1 MDPVEISFLDQPH
14 QPQQQQDQQDLLNQ
28 LQYHDL
34 LAFDHLQF
42 LPGEFDHGAGSS
54 MAAAAHH
61 DISFLPQHALST
73 PLPTP
78 NYCTPPIHP
87 HTEELEE
94 FLTPLVSPA
103 ITPSFNEIYQFL
115 DPPGE
120 QYFTPLSSPAL
131 LPNVDHHLHP
141 LPSDP
146 VNAMQDPA
154 LLAQQL
160 AQIEAKQSK
169 LREQMKISPAIS
181 PTYRKSPL
189 AMLSNRPQAPPSPLP
204 FNNNTTKKRPS
215 LRQKIA
221 LASPQ
226 LHSSQHHHINLPT
239 IPATP
244 GSLMKMSH
252 HLSQAPLESPTQERE
267 LVDIMPSL
275 PPSAVTE
282 SPSAVKK
289 RKLAPSSPIT
299 TSSPRSLK
307 PLISPFLQPDLRN
320 SNLINQIQTPGIE
333 NRRSAHKVAEQRRRD
348 TLKQSF
354 DSLRKEIVEV
364 MVHDAEKQEEAAVR
378 EEKEKEVKLMSKVLL
393 LQHSYEYIVRL
404 KTDARLK
411 DDKISTMQAE
421 INRLKELTQTS
432 KE

>member
-1 MDPVEISFLDQPH
+1 M
-14 QPQQQQDQQDLLNQ
+14 
-28 LQYHDL
+28 
-34 LAFDHLQF
+34 
-42 LPGEFDHGAGSS
+42 
-54 MAAAAHH
+54 
-61 DISFLPQHALST
+61 
-73 PLPTP
+73 
-78 NYCTPPIHP
+78 
-87 HTEELEE
+87 
-94 FLTPLVSPA
+94 SPA
-103 ITPSFNEIYQFL
+103 ITPSFSEIYQFL

-131 LPNVDHHLHP
+131 LPNADQQLN
-141 LPSDP
+141 LSIPSDP

-189 AMLSNRPQAPPSPLP
+189 AMLSNRSQAPPSPLP
-204 FNNNTTKKRPS
+204 FNNNATKKRPS

-275 PPSAVTE
+275 PPSAVADP
-282 SPSAVKK
+282 SSAVKK
-289 RKLAPSSPIT
+289 RRLAPSSPIT

-320 SNLINQIQTPGIE
+320 SNLINQMQTPGIE

-364 MVHDAEKQEEAAVR
+364 MVNDSEKKEESVR
-378 EEKEKEVKLMSKVLL
+378 DEKEKEVKLMSKVLL

-404 KTDARLK
+404 KTDSRLK

-421 INRLKELTQTS
+421 INRLKELTQAS

>member
-1 MDPVEISFLDQPH
+1 MNPVENSFLDQQ
-14 QPQQQQDQQDLLNQ
+14 QPQQQQDLLNQ
-28 LQYHDL
+28 LQYDL
-34 LAFDHLQF
+34 LAFDNLLF
-42 LPGEFDHGAGSS
+42 LPNEFDGTGPS
-54 MAAAAHH
+54 MAHQ

-73 PLPTP
+73 PLATP
-78 NYCTPPIHP
+78 NYCKPPIHP

-131 LPNVDHHLHP
+131 LPNVDQQLN
-141 LPSDP
+141 LNVPSDP
-146 VNAMQDPA
+146 VNAMQDSA

-169 LREQMKISPAIS
+169 LRDQMKISPAIS

-189 AMLSNRPQAPPSPLP
+189 AMLSSWPQAPPSPLP
-204 FNNNTTKKRPS
+204 FNNNTSKKRPS

-226 LHSSQHHHINLPT
+226 LHSSQNHHINLPT

-252 HLSQAPLESPTQERE
+252 HLSQASLESPVQERE

-275 PPSAVTE
+275 PPSAVVE
-282 SPSAVKK
+282 SSSTVKK

-364 MVHDAEKQEEAAVR
+364 MVRDSEKKEDSVR

-404 KTDARLK
+404 KTDSRLK

-421 INRLKELTQTS
+421 INRLKELTQAP

>member
-1 MDPVEISFLDQPH
+1 
-14 QPQQQQDQQDLLNQ
+14 
-28 LQYHDL
+28 
-34 LAFDHLQF
+34 
-42 LPGEFDHGAGSS
+42 
-54 MAAAAHH
+54 
-61 DISFLPQHALST
+61 
-73 PLPTP
+73 
-78 NYCTPPIHP
+78 
-87 HTEELEE
+87 
-94 FLTPLVSPA
+94 
-103 ITPSFNEIYQFL
+103 
-115 DPPGE
+115 
-120 QYFTPLSSPAL
+120 
-131 LPNVDHHLHP
+131 
-141 LPSDP
+141 
-146 VNAMQDPA
+146 
-154 LLAQQL
+154 
-160 AQIEAKQSK
+160 
-169 LREQMKISPAIS
+169 MKISPAVS

-204 FNNNTTKKRPS
+204 FSNNNTKKRPS

-226 LHSSQHHHINLPT
+226 LHSSQNHHINLPT
-239 IPATP
+239 VPATP

-252 HLSQAPLESPTQERE
+252 HLSQAPLESPVQERE

-275 PPSAVTE
+275 PPSAVVE
-282 SPSAVKK
+282 PSSSSSVAKK

-364 MVHDAEKQEEAAVR
+364 MVNDSEKKEESLR

-404 KTDARLK
+404 KTDSRLK
-411 DDKISTMQAE
+411 DDRISTMQAE
-421 INRLKELTQTS
+421 IDRLKELTQTS